1 MIKFLKTKFLTSSN
15 QSAKSQ
21 NTSQEN
27 EKDSE
32 KKIILFDLDGT
43 LLDSAEGIYESF
55 CRACEDDYKPTL
67 QQVRGLIGLPLE
79 EMFRFVGF
87 DKEESKKRVIRYK
100 NHYRRI
106 CIEKTKLM
114 PYATEALI
122 LASQFAHLGVVTTK
136 TALYSKQILEH
147 FGLLKLFQVVIGSED
162 IDRPKPDAEPIL
174 KALNFFPITPKERIY
189 MIGDTIY
196 DIKAA
201 KNAKIN
207 SVWVKNGFGK
217 DLQKETQL
225 SFNTIYD
232 AVLYI
237 QKI

>member
-1 MIKFLKTKFLTSSN
+1 
-15 QSAKSQ
+15 
-21 NTSQEN
+21 
-27 EKDSE
+27 
-32 KKIILFDLDGT
+32 
-43 LLDSAEGIYESF
+43 
-55 CRACEDDYKPTL
+55 
-67 QQVRGLIGLPLE
+67 
-79 EMFRFVGF
+79 
-87 DKEESKKRVIRYK
+87 
-100 NHYRRI
+100 
-106 CIEKTKLM
+106 M